1 MRGMKKFLS
10 LTLALLALAIGQA
23 DAQRCLPG
31 MKGVQCTADMA
42 DGFYSSANRNDAGF
56 AFGLSVSTY
65 TKGGNQWKFG
75 GEIMQ
80 RYYPYRNT
88 RIPLAQYTGEG
99 GYYYN
104 FFSDPTKVLFLN
116 IGGSALMGY
125 EAVNGGKRLLND
137 GAALQGYESFIY
149 GGAVTLEAE
158 AYLSDKVVLLFRLRE
173 RVLWGSAASNFHTQ
187 YGLGIKIIL

>member
-1 MRGMKKFLS
+1 MRKFLWS
-10 LTLALLALAIGQA
+10 TLALLALAIGQA

-31 MKGVQCTADMA
+31 MKGVQFTADMA
-42 DGFYSSANRNDAGF
+42 DRFYSPANRNDAGF

-75 GEIMQ
+75 GEIMR
-80 RYYPYRNT
+80 RYYPYRST

-104 FFSDPTKVLFLN
+104 FFSDPAKMLFLN

-125 EAVNGGKRLLND
+125 EAVNGGKKLLND
-137 GAALQGYESFIY
+137 GAALQSYESFIY

-158 AYLSDKVVLLFRLRE
+158 ACLSDKVVVLFRLRE
-173 RVLWGSAASNFHTQ
+173 RILWGSAANHFHTQ

>member
-1 MRGMKKFLS
+1 MKKFLG
-10 LTLALLALAIGQA
+10 LTLALLALAVGQA

-31 MKGVQCTADMA
+31 MKGVQLTADMA
-42 DGFYSSANRNDAGF
+42 DGFYSPANRNEAGF

-65 TKGGNQWKFG
+65 TKSGNQWKYG

-104 FFSDPTKVLFLN
+104 FFSNPTKMLFLN
-116 IGGSALMGY
+116 MGVSALMGY
-125 EAVNGGKRLLND
+125 EAVNGGKSLLND
-137 GAALQGYESFIY
+137 GAALQSYESFIY

-158 AYLSDKVVLLFRLRE
+158 ACLSDKVVLLFRLRE
-173 RVLWGSAASNFHTQ
+173 RILWGSAANHFHTQ
-187 YGLGIKIIL
+187 YGLGVRIIL

>member
-31 MKGVQCTADMA
+31 MKGVQFTADMA

-158 AYLSDKVVLLFRLRE
+158 AYLSDKVVVLFRLRE

>member
-1 MRGMKKFLS
+1 MKRIPKS
-10 LTLALLALAIGQA
+10 LLLFVAMLALTIGQA
-23 DAQRCLPG
+23 NAQRCLPD
-31 MKGVQCTADMA
+31 MKGVQFTADMV
-42 DGFYSSANRNDAGF
+42 DGFYSKSSSNDAGF
-56 AFGLSVSTY
+56 AFELSVSTY
-65 TKGGNQWKFG
+65 TKSGNQWKFG

-80 RYYPYRNT
+80 RYYPYRST

-104 FFSDPTKVLFLN
+104 VFSDPKKTFFLN

-125 EAVNGGKRLLND
+125 ESVNNGKKLLSD
-137 GAALQGYESFIY
+137 GATLRKTESFIY
-149 GGAVTLEAE
+149 GGALTLEAE

-173 RVLWGSAASNFHTQ
+173 RALWGSAANKFHTQ

>member
-31 MKGVQCTADMA
+31 MKGVQFTADMA

-65 TKGGNQWKFG
+65 TKGGNPWKFG

>member
-1 MRGMKKFLS
+1 MRRMKKFLG

-31 MKGVQCTADMA
+31 MKGVQFTADMA
-42 DGFYSSANRNDAGF
+42 DGFYSPANRNDAGF

-104 FFSDPTKVLFLN
+104 FFSDPAKMLFLN

-125 EAVNGGKRLLND
+125 ETVNGGKKLLND
-137 GAALQGYESFIY
+137 GAALQSYESFIY

-173 RVLWGSAASNFHTQ
+173 RVLWGSAANTFHTQ
-187 YGLGIKIIL
+187 YGLGLKIIL

>member
-1 MRGMKKFLS
+1 MKRIRKS
-10 LTLALLALAIGQA
+10 LLLFVAMLALTVGQA
-23 DAQRCLPG
+23 KAQRCLPG
-31 MKGVQCTADMA
+31 MKSVQFTADMA
-42 DGFYSSANRNDAGF
+42 DGFYSHSNHSDAGF
-56 AFGLSVSTY
+56 VFGLSVSTY

-88 RIPLAQYTGEG
+88 RIPLSQYTGEC

-104 FFSDPTKVLFLN
+104 FFSDPKKTFFLN

-125 EAVNGGKRLLND
+125 ESANSGKKLLSD
-137 GAALQGYESFIY
+137 GAILRKTESFIY
-149 GGAVTLEAE
+149 GGALTLEAE

-173 RVLWGSAASNFHTQ
+173 RILWGSAVNNFHTQ
-187 YGLGIKIIL
+187 YGLGIKINL

>member
-31 MKGVQCTADMA
+31 MKGVQFTADMA